1 MPRKRNFSR
10 QHGSD
15 ETLLTDAWGAFVF
28 LQTGGRSQQ
37 ELAVL
42 WLENRDALLTWFK
55 ANNLPVPFGSDLLLK
70 DLPAKIKETLP
81 ADLKRLAEVPKRGR
95 RT

>member
-15 ETLLTDAWGAFVF
+15 EIMLTDAWGAFVF

-42 WLENRDALLTWFK
+42 WLENRDALLAWSK

-70 DLPAKIKETLP
+70 DLPKHIKQALP
-81 ADLKRLAEVPKRGR
+81 DHLKQLADPGKHAR